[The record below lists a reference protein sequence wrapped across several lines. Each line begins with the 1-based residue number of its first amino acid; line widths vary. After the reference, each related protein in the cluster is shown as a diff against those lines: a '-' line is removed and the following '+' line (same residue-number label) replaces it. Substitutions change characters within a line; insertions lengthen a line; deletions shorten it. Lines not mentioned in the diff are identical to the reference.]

1 MKIYDHAPA
10 TIEEER
16 QQRVAELE
24 FHELLVGYCPNPL
37 MTFVCRFLISLLK
50 NLTICRRIYG
60 IPNPE
65 LREHGRSY
73 QLRLM
78 AALRDGKAAAARKVM
93 DEHMRYAGRLMEL
106 QEAFVARQFL
116 KIDSR

>member
-1 MKIYDHAPA
+1 MKVYEHPPV
-10 TIEEER
+10 TIDEER

-24 FHELLVGYCPNPL
+24 FHELLVGYCENPL
-37 MTFVCRFLISLLK
+37 LAFSCRFLLSLLK

-60 IPNPE
+60 IPNNE
-65 LREHGRSY
+65 FREHGRSY

-78 AALRDGKAAAARKVM
+78 TALRDRDAAGARRIM
-93 DEHMRYAGRLMEL
+93 EEHMKYAGQVMEA

-116 KIDSR
+116 KVE

>member
-1 MKIYDHAPA
+1 MRVYDHPPA

-50 NLTICRRIYG
+50 NLAICRRIYD

-73 QLRLM
+73 QLQLM
-78 AALRDGKAAAARKVM
+78 TALRKGNRSSARRIM
-93 DEHMRYAGRLMEL
+93 DQHMQYAGHLMEV

-116 KIDSR
+116 KVE